1 MTTATITFQD
11 GTQITAD
18 KNGDCYITT
27 VKPDFPA
34 TLGAVLIESEEGTKE
49 YEDAQLVECAS
60 VDNRYWF
67 AFIETPEDVKLH
79 RRIDELESINNM
91 LEECILEISEI
102 IYA

>member
-11 GTQITAD
+11 GTHITAD

-27 VKPDFPA
+27 IKPDLPA

-49 YEDAQLVECAS
+49 YKDAQLVECAS
-60 VDNRYWF
+60 VDGRYWF

-79 RRIDELESINNM
+79 RRIDELENINYM